1 MTVEVNIEHCNFLL
15 SKSNIEKN
23 TMKNVHEFDG
33 HVKKFEIKT
42 RYTIS
47 EKKVIFNDLI
57 KQIYQ
62 VSAKIKKSVYQTGM
76 KGLICVITDTQT
88 DKNFS
93 DNMYADD
100 ILAEIGINMMKLTE
114 NDKIIDMCFN
124 ILEQMGDMLNLGRC
138 PSGRVIR
145 LMQIWHALSDISDK
159 KK

>member
-1 MTVEVNIEHCNFLL
+1 
-15 SKSNIEKN
+15 
-23 TMKNVHEFDG
+23 MKNVHEFDG

-42 RYTIS
+42 RFTIS
-47 EKKVIFNDLI
+47 EKKIIFNDLI
-57 KQIYQ
+57 KQIYHF
-62 VSAKIKKSVYQTGM
+62 SAKFKKIVYQTGM

-88 DKNFS
+88 EKNLS

-114 NDKIIDMCFN
+114 NEKIIDMCFN
-124 ILEQMGDMLNLGRC
+124 ILEQMGDMMNLGRC

-145 LMQIWHALSDISDK
+145 LMQIWHALNDISDK